1 MNLKQFFLPILAPH
15 KWRFFLMWQIP
26 LVSALFYV
34 GNSFALKIL
43 VDKLLAK
50 SSQNIVLL
58 AVLALIGIAFLQEVW
73 CRLAHLAF
81 ISSQTK
87 IRTAIILKL
96 YHLVQ
101 KKDYYFFLNTASGII
116 ISKIKSIV
124 DLYNVIF
131 EYLWFRLTNPL
142 MLIIIGVASIFFI
155 NSKLFFLL
163 LFCCLLFFCIVIKMS
178 FRYTKISGS
187 ASDAKHLVMA
197 KISDNITNIFNIFS
211 FAKQQQEH
219 HKIAEITH
227 HNQDSF
233 YKQNRKEEKYGFK
246 MAVVSGSCY
255 LLCLSAVFFYGVF
268 LHQQQE
274 ISSGDMVYLI
284 TILYQ
289 IIHSMWGLS
298 ADIGNFYGKVG
309 DFSASFSLLNQGNN
323 YKLDKNTAQKLII

>member
-1 MNLKQFFLPILAPH
+1 
-15 KWRFFLMWQIP
+15 
-26 LVSALFYV
+26 
-34 GNSFALKIL
+34 
-43 VDKLLAK
+43 
-50 SSQNIVLL
+50 
-58 AVLALIGIAFLQEVW
+58 
-73 CRLAHLAF
+73 
-81 ISSQTK
+81 
-87 IRTAIILKL
+87 
-96 YHLVQ
+96 
-101 KKDYYFFLNTASGII
+101 
-116 ISKIKSIV
+116 
-124 DLYNVIF
+124 
-131 EYLWFRLTNPL
+131 

-155 NSKLFFLL
+155 NSKIFFLL

-178 FRYTKISGS
+178 FRYTKISSS

-298 ADIGNFYGKVG
+298 ADIGNFYGKIG